1 MKSRSLPILL
11 LCFWVMLPT
20 FFFAQSPQ
28 SIPYQAVVRNADGSA
43 MSSTAMTMTF
53 KIHDV
58 TATGTIVYQ
67 ESHST
72 TSNTQGLVVL
82 QVGQGQ
88 ASVGTFDNINWG
100 SGAKFLH
107 VVMNA
112 GNGEVDLGTQQMMSV
127 PYALYALSAGNL
139 QSVVAPQVESISISE
154 VSYHSAQ
161 FTGSLIDNGSKPL
174 IAKGY
179 CISTS
184 PNPNEENGFVVSGF
198 SNGSFEVNIGDLQPN
213 TLYYVRAF
221 ASNTGSVGYGD
232 VLTFTTLSY
241 TVPVVVYN
249 TTSNVTI
256 NSASASGLI
265 QGNGG
270 QNISASGFCISVN
283 ANPTVDDLVFSDFG
297 DDSLNAVIS
306 SLNANQLYHIRAF
319 ATNSVGTAY
328 SNDVTFTTLTLPV
341 PSLVTNSVSLV
352 SYSTAQVQAQITNL
366 YSYTLT
372 SKGICVSTQSNPT
385 VANIVFSNSSVGLD
399 VSADLT
405 SLSPG
410 TVYYVRSFVNYS
422 SGIAYGNQLTLTTLA
437 ASAPNLTTVSISA
450 VGSTTANSGGVII
463 SDGGSTI
470 TNKGICWS
478 TSANPTI
485 SNSFVSSG
493 NGSSSFNS
501 VLSGL
506 VVNTLYYVRAFA
518 VNATGTSYGNQLTFT
533 TTSSPAPIPGVPTV
547 GTVAIVKTTSSYVG
561 GGYVSY
567 DGGSA
572 ITQQGICWNTSGT
585 PTITDNV
592 VADDS
597 TGQGFFSTI
606 VNIPNTCNITYYIR
620 AFAINATGIAYG
632 NQVTVGSGL
641 VSSFDVPI
649 LVSNNGTSAT
659 INSNIL
665 TDGGCSVTQ
674 RGICWSITSNP
685 TLVLPSSTANPFVLS
700 NGAGL
705 GSFETTMNNLVPN
718 TTYYVRTYATTSTGT
733 YFSNQ
738 LTFTTGAASG
748 LAIGQSYGGG
758 IIFYLD
764 NTGQHGLI
772 CGPSDIAAKP
782 WGCPGPCYSLPTT
795 FGAGAQN
802 TTTIV
807 SLCSQQNTAAV
818 ACDQY
823 SINGYSDW
831 YLPSHSELKLIWQ
844 NLYLNN
850 VSASLSNGNYW
861 SSSDLGADGGC
872 GRAWSYN
879 FSCACVNFWYGKE
892 TPIPSRP
899 IRSF

>member
-1 MKSRSLPILL
+1 MEKRIFTSILVGIFSL
-11 LCFWVMLPT
+11 LPL
-20 FFFAQSPQ
+20 FLFSQSPQ
-28 SIPYQAVVRNADGSA
+28 SIPYQAVVRNSDGSA

-58 TATGTIVYQ
+58 TAAGTIVYQ
-67 ESHST
+67 ESHTT
-72 TSNTQGLVVL
+72 TSNAQGLVVL
-82 QVGQGQ
+82 QLGQGQ

-139 QSVVAPQVESISISE
+139 QSVVALQVESISISE

-161 FTGSLIDNGSKPL
+161 FIGSLIDNGSKPL

-249 TTSNVTI
+249 ATSNVTI

-265 QGNGG
+265 PGNGG

-341 PSLVTNSVSLV
+341 PSLVTNSVSSV
-352 SYSTAQVQAQITNL
+352 SYSSAQVQAQITNL
-366 YSYTLT
+366 YSYTVT
-372 SKGICVSTQSNPT
+372 SKGICVSTQTNPT
-385 VANIVFSNSSVGLD
+385 VANTVFSNSSVGLD

-405 SLSPG
+405 TLSPG
-410 TVYYVRSFVNYS
+410 TVYYVRSFVNYG

-437 ASAPNLTTVSISA
+437 ASAPNLSTVSISA

-506 VVNTLYYVRAFA
+506 TVNTLYYVRSFA
-518 VNATGTSYGNQLTFT
+518 VNATGTAYGNQLTFT
-533 TTSSPAPIPGVPTV
+533 TTSSPSPIPGLPII
-547 GTVAIVKTTSSYVG
+547 GTVSIVKTVSNYVG

-567 DGGSA
+567 DGGSN
-572 ITQQGICWNTSGT
+572 ITQQGICWNTTGT
-585 PTITDNV
+585 PTILDNV

-597 TGQGFFSTI
+597 TGQGFFSTL
-606 VNIPNTCNITYYIR
+606 VNIPSTCNITYYIR
-620 AFAINATGIAYG
+620 AFAVNASGIAYG

-641 VSSFDVPI
+641 VSSFDLPV
-649 LVSNNGTSAT
+649 LTSNGGTSAT
-659 INSNIL
+659 ISSNIL
-665 TDGGCSVTQ
+665 TDGGCAVTQ

-685 TLVLPSSTANPFVLS
+685 TLVLPSSTANPFIVAS
-700 NGAGL
+700 GL
-705 GSFETTMNNLVPN
+705 GIGSFESTMNNLVPN

-738 LTFTTGAASG
+738 LTFTTGSASG
-748 LAIGQSYGGG
+748 LAIGQTYGGG

-772 CGPSDIAAKP
+772 VSNQDIGGRP
-782 WGCPGPCYSLPTT
+782 WGCYPSCFSTPTT
-795 FGAGAQN
+795 FGSGAQN
-802 TTTIV
+802 TTNIV
-807 SLCSQQNTAAV
+807 SLCSQSNSAAL

-831 YLPSHSELKLIWQ
+831 YLPSFEELKLVWK
-844 NLYLNN
+844 NLTMNGVSSTLVLN
-850 VSASLSNGNYW
+850 NYW
-861 SSSDLGADGGC
+861 SSSDLGKGC
-872 GRAWSYN
+872 DRAWAFN
-879 FSCACVNFWYGKE
+879 FDCGCVNFDWLKN
-892 TPIPSRP
+892 TIINTRA
-899 IRSF
+899 IRTF